1 MTDELRKLIAE
12 EKARDVARKSAE
24 ERSRAKQQALEE
36 KRLQIESK
44 WRMDTET
51 GGWAQ
56 AISDINAELA
66 EVDVE
71 LQAHGQYPQT
81 SPLVS
86 QLIVTVDKKARQV
99 GTLVCDLHENGQ
111 LTIRDL
117 KTPPAGNTAA
127 GLGVRLGVEPVIAE
141 VDMLKATSENY
152 KQAIVPVLREML
164 ASLDAYRELF
174 SRWYVSKVIGGSK
187 E

>member
-12 EKARDVARKSAE
+12 EKARDAARESAE
-24 ERSRAKQQALEE
+24 ERARAKQQALAK
-36 KRLQIESK
+36 KRQQIEDK

-51 GGWAQ
+51 GGCAQ

-66 EVDVE
+66 EVDVK
-71 LQAHGQYPQT
+71 LQAHGLHPQA

-86 QLIVTVDKKARQV
+86 QLFVNVDKKDRQV

-117 KTPPAGNTAA
+117 KTPPAG
-127 GLGVRLGVEPVIAE
+127 
-141 VDMLKATSENY
+141 
-152 KQAIVPVLREML
+152 
-164 ASLDAYRELF
+164 
-174 SRWYVSKVIGGSK
+174 SRQQVWG
-187 E
+187 

>member
-12 EKARDVARKSAE
+12 EKARDVARQSAE
-24 ERSRAKQQALEE
+24 ECSRAKQQALEE
-36 KRLQIESK
+36 KRQRIESK

-71 LQAHGQYPQT
+71 LQAHGQFPRT

-86 QLIVTVDKKARQV
+86 QFIINVDKKDRQV
-99 GTLVCDLHENGQ
+99 GTLICDLHEDGQ

-117 KTPPAGNTAA
+117 KTPPAGIAAA

-141 VDMLKATSENY
+141 VDILEATSDNY
-152 KQAIVPVLREML
+152 KQAIVPVLRAML

-174 SRWYVSKVIGGSK
+174 STWYVSKVIGSK

>member
-1 MTDELRKLIAE
+1 MTDELRKVIAE
-12 EKARDVARKSAE
+12 EKARDAARESAE
-24 ERSRAKQQALEE
+24 ERSRAKQQALAN
-36 KRLQIESK
+36 KRQQIEDK

-56 AISDINAELA
+56 AISDINAGLA

-71 LQAHGQYPQT
+71 LQAHGQYPQP
-81 SPLVS
+81 SPRLS
-86 QLIVTVDKKARQV
+86 QLILNVDKKNRQV

-117 KTPPAGNTAA
+117 KTPPAGITAA
-127 GLGVRLGVEPVIAE
+127 GLGLRLGVEPVIAE
-141 VDMLKATSENY
+141 VDMLEATSENY
-152 KQAIVPVLREML
+152 KQAIVSVLREML

-174 SRWYVSKVIGGSK
+174 STWYVSKVIGGSK
-187 E
+187 G

>member
-12 EKARDVARKSAE
+12 EKARDAARESAE
-24 ERSRAKQQALEE
+24 ERSRAKQQALAN
-36 KRLQIESK
+36 KRQQIEDK
-44 WRMDTET
+44 WRMDTAT

-71 LQAHGQYPQT
+71 LEAHGQYPQT
-81 SPLVS
+81 SPLLT
-86 QLIVTVDKKARQV
+86 QLILNVDKKNRRV
-99 GTLVCDLHENGQ
+99 GTLVCDLHKDGN

-117 KTPPAGNTAA
+117 RTPPAGTAT

-141 VDMLKATSENY
+141 VDML
-152 KQAIVPVLREML
+152 
-164 ASLDAYRELF
+164 
-174 SRWYVSKVIGGSK
+174 
-187 E
+187 

>member
-1 MTDELRKLIAE
+1 M
-12 EKARDVARKSAE
+12 
-24 ERSRAKQQALEE
+24 
-36 KRLQIESK
+36 
-44 WRMDTET
+44 
-51 GGWAQ
+51 
-56 AISDINAELA
+56 LA

-81 SPLVS
+81 SPLLS
-86 QLIVTVDKKARQV
+86 QLILNVDKKNRQV

-117 KTPPAGNTAA
+117 KTPPAGMTAA
-127 GLGVRLGVEPVIAE
+127 GLGLRLGIEPVIAE
-141 VDMLKATSENY
+141 VDMLEATSENY
-152 KQAIVPVLREML
+152 KQAILPVLRAML

-174 SRWYVSKVIGGSK
+174 STWYISKVIGRSK